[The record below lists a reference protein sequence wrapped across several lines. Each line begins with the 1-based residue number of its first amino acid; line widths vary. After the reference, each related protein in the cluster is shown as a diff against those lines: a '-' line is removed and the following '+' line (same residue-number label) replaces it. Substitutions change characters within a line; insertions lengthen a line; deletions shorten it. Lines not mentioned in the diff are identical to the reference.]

1 MFLNSDEELR
11 AWHGKLVKR
20 LREQK
25 GMKQGELGAAMGM
38 SKQWAH
44 NFEIGGID
52 LRISVALRFAELLD
66 VSPGIFLPESTQ
78 NIRTRRKRHQCP
90 GR

>member
-1 MFLNSDEELR
+1 MISDEELR

-20 LREQK
+20 LREEK

-66 VSPGIFLPESTQ
+66 VSPGIFLPISSQ
-78 NIRTRRKRHQCP
+78 NMGVEK
-90 GR
+90 GA